1 MESLK
6 RVYSNEE
13 SLRNFREQTRLAAAK
28 DHVIHAALNDAARQI
43 VANYGPNISLDA
55 SKDSLVEIRQGV
67 FSGKVEAQL
76 SVETGSGVK
85 RIAYPIEVRSSKAV
99 LDKDLNVKANIEA
112 ALAKTASK
120 EDEEIARKAS
130 AYDARIAEL
139 NAENEADVKVTALME
154 EGLSKEAAVAQVFN
168 MNAALKAEAKLDHIQ
183 DAGMNNQSNIGINAM
198 PQAYI
203 EIAKT
208 NLPASYGVGD
218 ALDIEGV
225 AYECISVEGSF
236 LKFKLKI
243 D

>member
-120 EDEEIARKAS
+120 EDEEIARKAA

-225 AYECISVEGSF
+225 AYECISVSGSF

>member
-76 SVETGSGVK
+76 SVETGSGIK
-85 RIAYPIEVRSSKAV
+85 RIAYPIEVRASKAV
-99 LDKDLNVKANIEA
+99 LDKDLNVKSNIEA

-120 EDEEIARKAS
+120 EDEEIARKAA

-183 DAGMNNQSNIGINAM
+183 DAGMNN
-198 PQAYI
+198 
-203 EIAKT
+203 
-208 NLPASYGVGD
+208 
-218 ALDIEGV
+218 
-225 AYECISVEGSF
+225 
-236 LKFKLKI
+236 
-243 D
+243 